1 MYRRNGRGRVLL
13 LVFLA
18 LAILL
23 ITLDFR
29 SRTGGPLQAA
39 KDLSEA
45 IVTPIQRGFTA
56 VVRPIGDFFSSIG
69 DIANLRD
76 ENSRLRAELERLRAQ
91 VAEAVAL
98 QSENQELRAALEL
111 DESWAT
117 LDRVT
122 AAVIGKS
129 PSNYKW
135 TVTID
140 KGSADGIDVDM
151 AVIAPEGLV
160 GKIVSVQADTA
171 TVLLLI
177 DRSGAA
183 GARLEEGGETGLVEG
198 NGAGQPL
205 SLRFIPAEADVEVG
219 DEVVTSGQAPR
230 GSDPIFPPGIPIG
243 IVSGVGGDAR
253 ALEKEIEVM
262 PAVDFNTLRFVQVL
276 IGTGKR
282 LSSAS
287 GAP

>member
-18 LAILL
+18 LSILL

-29 SRTGGPLQAA
+29 SRTGGPLRAA
-39 KDLSEA
+39 RDFSEA

-56 VVRPIGDFFSSIG
+56 VVRPVGNFFSSLG
-69 DIANLRD
+69 DIANLRE
-76 ENSRLRAELERLRAQ
+76 ENTRLQEELERLQAQ
-91 VAEAVAL
+91 VAEAIAL
-98 QSENQELRAALEL
+98 ENENQELRAALGL
-111 DESWAT
+111 DESWVT
-117 LDRVT
+117 LERVT

-140 KGSADGIDVDM
+140 KGRNDGVRPDM
-151 AVIAPEGLV
+151 AVITPEGLV
-160 GKIVSVQADTA
+160 GKVIAVQTDTA

-183 GARLEEGGETGLVEG
+183 GARLEDSGEVGLVEG

-205 SLRFIPAEADVEVG
+205 SLRFIPADVEVAVG
-219 DEVVTSGQAPR
+219 DEIVTSGQAPR

-243 IVSGVGGDAR
+243 VVSGVGGDAR

-262 PAVDFNTLRFVQVL
+262 PAVNFNTLRFVQVL
-276 IGTGKR
+276 LGTGRK

-287 GAP
+287 GAG